1 MFAVVNWVKMIM
13 FSNVSVI
20 HFRLPIGKQ
29 DRSECLHP
37 ALGSAHLLV
46 IGALVRCFLVL
57 LNLLT
62 FSLPC
67 SLQKWARLSWAV
79 AQLVEPVVVP
89 IMQLTVSSLEFY

>member
-46 IGALVRCFLVL
+46 IGALVLCFLVL
-57 LNLLT
+57 LNLLS
-62 FSLPC
+62 FSFPFSPKVGKIELG
-67 SLQKWARLSWAV
+67 W
-79 AQLVEPVVVP
+79 AQLLEPVVVP